1 MFMGSILAMKTL
13 LLLLALTAS
22 CVVASGQTGVIE
34 GKITDA
40 TTGEA
45 LRQASISVVNTKRG
59 AYSDTKGAF
68 RIKKVDPGVYSLK
81 ATYVGYDPKVIEG
94 VEVTPDGVI
103 TVNIVMNPTA
113 RSTKEV
119 VVSASKINDNAA
131 ALLIERKNAAQ
142 VSDGIGREEM
152 SKLPDSD
159 AGQSLKRV
167 SGVTLLDGK
176 YVYVRGVSD
185 RYSNTTLNGA
195 ALTSTEPDRK
205 AFAFDMFPTEL
216 LENANVVKSFTPDL
230 PGNFAGGLVQLN
242 TIDFPS
248 GRGLKVSASQ
258 GFNDFVTFK
267 GNGFFKAGSVS
278 GDNFGMGASGR
289 AMPSGFPADRL
300 EMNQLLRDVRAGN
313 ADAIARMDGFGRNF
327 NNGNWNSSAET
338 VTPNGGMSLTYTDV
352 VAISDTQEIGF
363 VASGNYGTS
372 WQNNSI
378 VRAGVLSNPKDYLF
392 NFEGSQSTRSVSWG
406 GLFNIAYRV
415 GSAGRVSFKNAYNR
429 SADFENVALRGTN
442 FAQSQAQRLFS
453 FQYVEKQL
461 YSGTLA
467 GEHTLSWFSNALVD
481 WKLGY
486 SNSTRSEP
494 DFRRLQFLRDAFDPN
509 QPYSAA
515 FDLSPQGAGS
525 RAGRFFSNLDD
536 QAVTGSFNLAIPV
549 TSDIRLKVGGL
560 LENRSRIFKARS
572 LTIVQGVENDI
583 SGNLTITD
591 AEQFPDL
598 GRFFADSNFSV
609 EKQRLSYSEDSKLS
623 DQYDAQ
629 ENLVAAYAMVDI
641 PFSVAGMDLRV
652 ITGARIEKNIQKL
665 NSFTV
670 TDNAV
675 FVNRDIVDVLPA
687 FNLIYKPSESINIRT
702 SASQTLARPSLREF
716 APFQFY
722 DFGMQATVAG
732 NPDLIRAL
740 IQNYDVRIEYFPAAG
755 EVLSAGV
762 FYKRFDNAIEETLF
776 PQQSELVR
784 SYANATGPANNVG
797 VELEVRKSLSFIDSE
812 FKNFLVSVNAAFI
825 DSRITVQQ
833 AGVNDDRTMWGQSP
847 YTINTTLSY
856 FNPSSKTAVTL
867 AYNTYGRRII
877 QVNLVGQFQGNPHV
891 YELPRHVIDFSVIQ
905 PVGDALELKFSLRDL
920 LNQPLKWEQNGAL
933 IQSNIRGM
941 GVSLG
946 LGYRM

>member
-1 MFMGSILAMKTL
+1 MKPTIIVTL
-13 LLLLALTAS
+13 LLMTAS
-22 CVVASGQTGVIE
+22 IVQAQNGSIE

-45 LRQASISVVNTKRG
+45 LRQASISVVNTKKG
-59 AYSDTKGAF
+59 AYSDTKGTF
-68 RIKKVDPGVYSLK
+68 RIKKVDAGTYAVK
-81 ATYVGYDPKVIEG
+81 ATYVGYEPTIVQNVVVSE
-94 VEVTPDGVI
+94 DGVTTLAI
-103 TVNIVMNPTA
+103 LLVPTA
-113 RSTKEV
+113 RSGKEV
-119 VVSASKINDNAA
+119 VVAATKINDNAA
-131 ALLIERKNAAQ
+131 ALLIERKNASQ

-242 TIDFPS
+242 TIDFPV
-248 GRGLKVSASQ
+248 GRGFKVSASQ

-267 GNGFFKAGSVS
+267 NGGFFQAGAVS
-278 GDNFGMGASGR
+278 GDNVGMGASGR
-289 AMPSGFPADRL
+289 SLPSGFPENRL
-300 EMNQLLRDVRAGN
+300 EMNQLLRDVRSGN
-313 ADAIARMDGFGRNF
+313 ADAIARLDGFGRTF
-327 NNGNWNSSAET
+327 NNGNWQSSATT
-338 VTPNGGMSLTYTDV
+338 VSPNGGLSLTYTDV
-352 VAISDTQEIGF
+352 YSIRDTQEIGF
-363 VASGNYGTS
+363 VASANYGTS
-372 WQNNSI
+372 WQNNAI
-378 VRAGVLSNPKDYLF
+378 IRAGILSNPNDYLF
-392 NFEGSQSTRSVSWG
+392 RFDGTQSSRSVNWG

-415 GSAGRVSFKNAYNR
+415 GSGGRLSFKNAYNR

-461 YSGTLA
+461 YSGTIA
-467 GEHTLSWFSNALVD
+467 GEHNISEFGNALVD
-481 WKLGY
+481 WKVGF
-486 SNSTRSEP
+486 SSSTRSEP
-494 DFRRLQFLRDAFDPN
+494 DFRRLQFLRDAFDPT
-509 QPYSAA
+509 QPYTAA

-525 RAGRFFSNLDD
+525 RAGRFFSDLDD
-536 QAVTGSFNLAIPV
+536 QAVTGSFHVVLPV
-549 TSDIRLKVGGL
+549 TTDVKVKVGGL
-560 LENRSRIFKARS
+560 LENRSRVFKARS

-583 SGNLTITD
+583 SSDLTITD
-591 AEQFPDL
+591 SEQFPDL

-623 DQYDAQ
+623 DQYDAM
-629 ENLVAAYAMVDI
+629 ENLVAGYAMVDM
-641 PFSVAGMDLRV
+641 PFMVSGIDMRV
-652 ITGARIEKNIQKL
+652 IAGARVEKNIQRL
-665 NSFTV
+665 NSYTV
-670 TDNAV
+670 TDDAV
-675 FVNRDIVDVLPA
+675 YVNRDLIDILPA
-687 FNLIYKPSESINIRT
+687 VNLIVRPNDKLNVRA

-732 NPDLIRAL
+732 NPNLVRAL
-740 IQNYDVRIEYFPAAG
+740 IQNYDLRVEYFPAAG

-784 SYANATGPANNVG
+784 SYANASGPANNIG
-797 VELEVRKSLSFIDSE
+797 VELEARKSLSFLGE
-812 FKNFLVSVNAAFI
+812 PLRNFLISVNAAFI
-825 DSRITVQQ
+825 DSRIIVQQ
-833 AGVNDDRTMWGQSP
+833 AGVNDERSMWGQSP
-847 YTINTTLSY
+847 YTVNTTLSY
-856 FNPSSKTAVTL
+856 FNPSTKTAVTL

-877 QVNLVGQFQGNPHV
+877 QVNLVGVFQGDPHV

-905 PVGDALELKFSLRDL
+905 PVGDALEFKLSIRDL

>member
-1 MFMGSILAMKTL
+1 MKTATIL
-13 LLLLALTAS
+13 VVLVLACAIS
-22 CVVASGQTGVIE
+22 MAQNGSIE
-34 GKITDA
+34 GKVTDA
-40 TTGEA
+40 STGEA
-45 LRQASISVVNTKRG
+45 LRQASISVVDTKRG

-68 RIKKVDPGVYSLK
+68 KIKNLVPGTYSLRV
-81 ATYVGYDPKVIEG
+81 TYVGYEPRIVEG
-94 VEVTPDGVI
+94 VVVNPDAVTNVSVLVSATSRAG
-103 TVNIVMNPTA
+103 
-113 RSTKEV
+113 KEV
-119 VVSASKINDNAA
+119 VVAAAKINDNAA
-131 ALLIERKNAAQ
+131 AMLIERKNASQ
-142 VSDGIGREEM
+142 VSDGVGREEM

-159 AGQSLKRV
+159 AGQALKRV

-242 TIDFPS
+242 TVDFPS
-248 GRGLKVSASQ
+248 STGLKVSASQ

-267 GNGFFKAGSVS
+267 DNAFFTAGSVA
-278 GDNFGMGASGR
+278 GDNFAMGSAGR
-289 AMPSGFPADRL
+289 ALPNGFPQNRL
-300 EMNQLLRDVRAGN
+300 EMNQLLRDVRSGN
-313 ADAIARMDGFGRNF
+313 ADAIAKMDGFGRDF
-327 NNGNWNSSAET
+327 NNGNWASSSSTA
-338 VTPNGGMSLTYTDV
+338 TPNGGLSLTYTNIIP
-352 VAISDTQEIGF
+352 ISDTQEVGF
-363 VASGNYGTS
+363 VASANYGTS
-372 WQNNSI
+372 WQNNVI
-378 VRAGVLSNPKDYLF
+378 TRAGVLSNPDDFLF
-392 NFEGSQSTRSVSWG
+392 KFNGIQSTQSVSWG

-415 GSAGRVSFKNAYNR
+415 GSGGRISFKNAYNR
-429 SADFENVALRGTN
+429 SGDMENISLSGTN
-442 FAQSQAQRLFS
+442 FAQSQEQRLFS

-461 YSGTLA
+461 YSGALT
-467 GEHTLSWFSNALVD
+467 GEHNVGFLGNLLLD

-509 QPYSAA
+509 QPFTAA

-525 RAGRFFSNLDD
+525 RAGRFFSELDD
-536 QAVTGSFNLAIPV
+536 HAVSGSVNVTVPV
-549 TSDIRLKVGGL
+549 TTEVKVKFGSL
-560 LENRSRIFKARS
+560 FENRSRTFNARS
-572 LTIVQGVENDI
+572 LTIVQGAENDI
-583 SGNLTITD
+583 SGNLTID
-591 AEQFPDL
+591 GNELYPDL

-623 DQYDAQ
+623 DQYDAM
-629 ENLVAAYAMVDI
+629 ENLVAGYVMVDV
-641 PFSVAGMDLRV
+641 PFQISGLDVRLV
-652 ITGARIEKNIQKL
+652 TGARVEKNIQLL

-670 TDNAV
+670 TDDRVN
-675 FVNRDIVDVLPA
+675 VNRDIVDVLPA
-687 FNLIYKPSESINIRT
+687 FNLIVRPFENLNIRT

-722 DFGMQATVAG
+722 DFGLQATVSG
-732 NPDLIRAL
+732 NPNLVRAL
-740 IQNYDVRIEYFPAAG
+740 IQNYDFRVEYFPSAG

-762 FYKRFDNAIEETLF
+762 FYKRFENAIEETLF

-784 SYANATGPANNVG
+784 SYANASGPANNLG
-797 VELEVRKSLSFIDSE
+797 VELEVRKSLGFFGAPMRD
-812 FKNFLVSVNAAFI
+812 FMVSVNAAFI
-825 DSRITVQQ
+825 NSRIIVQQ
-833 AGVNDDRTMWGQSP
+833 AGVNDERSMWGQSP

-856 FNPSSKTAVTL
+856 FNPSTRTAVTL

-877 QVNLVGQFQGNPHV
+877 QVNLVGVFQGDPHV
-891 YELPRHVIDFSVIQ
+891 YELPRHVVDFSVIQ
-905 PVGDALELKFSLRDL
+905 PFGDALEFKLSIRDL

>member
-1 MFMGSILAMKTL
+1 MKTL
-13 LLLLALTAS
+13 LLAILLATSYSAGM
-22 CVVASGQTGVIE
+22 AQNGVIE
-34 GKITDA
+34 GKVSDA

-45 LRQASISVVNTKRG
+45 LRQATVAVVNAKRG
-59 AYSDTKGAF
+59 SYTDTKGAY
-68 RIKKVDPGVYSLK
+68 RIKKLDIGTYSLK
-81 ATYVGYDPKVIEG
+81 VTYVGYDAKV
-94 VEVTPDGVI
+94 VDNVQVTADGVT
-103 TVNIVMNPTA
+103 TVNIVLTPTA
-113 RSTKEV
+113 KAGKEIV
-119 VVSASKINDNAA
+119 ISATRINDNAA
-131 ALLIERKNAAQ
+131 ALLIERKNASQ
-142 VSDGIGREEM
+142 VSDGIGKEEM

-159 AGQSLKRV
+159 AGQALKRV

-242 TIDFPS
+242 TVEFPI
-248 GRGLKVSASQ
+248 GRGFKVSASQ
-258 GFNDFVTFK
+258 GFNDYVTFK
-267 GNGFFKAGSVS
+267 GSGFFGAGNVA
-278 GDNFGMGASGR
+278 GDNFAMGSDGR
-289 AMPSGFPADRL
+289 SMPSAFPANRL
-300 EMNQLLRDVRAGN
+300 EMNQLLRDVKAGN
-313 ADAIARMDGFGRNF
+313 TEAIARMDGIGKTF

-338 VTPNGGMSLTYTDV
+338 VTPNGGFSLTYTDV
-352 VAISDTQEIGF
+352 IAISDTQELGV
-363 VASGNYGTS
+363 VASANYGTS

-378 VRAGVLSNPKDYLF
+378 VRAGILSNPQDYLF
-392 NFEGSQSTRSVSWG
+392 RFDGTQSSRSVNWG

-415 GSAGRVSFKNAYNR
+415 GAGGRISFKNAYNR
-429 SADFENVALRGTN
+429 SADFENVALSGTN
-442 FAQSQAQRLFS
+442 FTQSQAQRLFS

-461 YSGTLA
+461 YSGTFS
-467 GEHTLSWFSNALVD
+467 GEHNLTAIGNTLID

-494 DFRRLQFLRDAFDPN
+494 DFRRLQFLRDAFDPT

-536 QAVTGSFNLAIPV
+536 QAVTGSFNATIPL
-549 TSDIRLKVGGL
+549 SSEFRLKVGGL
-560 LENRSRIFKARS
+560 LENRSRVFKARS

-583 SGNLTITD
+583 SGQLTITD
-591 AEQFPDL
+591 NDQFPDL

-629 ENLVAAYAMVDI
+629 ENLVAGYAMIDVPFTLGGLDI
-641 PFSVAGMDLRV
+641 RL
-652 ITGARIEKNIQKL
+652 ITGARVEKNIQKL
-665 NSFTV
+665 NSYTV
-670 TDNAV
+670 TDDAV
-675 FVNRDIVDVLPA
+675 FVNRDLVDILPA
-687 FNLIYKPSESINIRT
+687 FNLIFKPTESLNIRA

-722 DFGMQATVAG
+722 DFGLQATVSG
-732 NPDLIRAL
+732 NPNLVRAL
-740 IQNYDVRIEYFPAAG
+740 IQNYDLRVEYFPASG

-784 SYANATGPANNVG
+784 SYANASGPANNIG
-797 VELEVRKSLSFIDSE
+797 IELEARKSLA
-812 FKNFLVSVNAAFI
+812 FLGDPFRNLLLSINAAFI

-833 AGVNDDRTMWGQSP
+833 AGVNDVRSMWGQSP
-847 YTINTTLSY
+847 YTVNTTLSY

-877 QVNLVGQFQGNPHV
+877 QVNLVGVFQGDPHV
-891 YELPRHVIDFSVIQ
+891 YELPRHVIDLSVIQ
-905 PVGDALELKFSLRDL
+905 PVGDALELKLSVRDL